1 MSNTHPSLTY
11 QIQSMSNTAKFLAV
25 RVGGAEN
32 IVLPDDETTFEQLQA
47 RITRSI
53 DILLSLDKDSMN
65 GWEDKEVLV
74 TVANGLKFKIED
86 GVKYVNEY
94 AVPNFHFHM
103 STAYCILRHLG
114 VPIDAMDYLKDAFQ
128 RA

>member
-1 MSNTHPSLTY
+1 MLNTHLSLTY

-25 RVGGAEN
+25 RIGGAEN

-53 DILLSLDKDSMN
+53 DILSSLDKDSMN

-74 TVANGLKFKIED
+74 TVANGSKFKIED

>member
-1 MSNTHPSLTY
+1 
-11 QIQSMSNTAKFLAV
+11 MSNTAKFLAV
-25 RVGGAEN
+25 RIGGADN
-32 IVLPDDETTFEQLQA
+32 VVLPDDETTFEQLQA
-47 RITRSI
+47 RITKSI
-53 DILLSLDKDSMN
+53 DILSALDKHCMD
-65 GWEDKEVLV
+65 GWEHKEV
-74 TVANGLKFKIED
+74 VATAGAFKFKIEN

-94 AVPNFHFHM
+94 ALPNFHFHM

>member
-1 MSNTHPSLTY
+1 LTY

-25 RVGGAEN
+25 RIGGAEN
-32 IVLPDDETTFEQLQA
+32 VVLPDDETTFEQLQT

-53 DILLSLDKDSMN
+53 DILSSLDKGCMN
-65 GWEDKEVLV
+65 GWENEEVLV
-74 TVANGLKFKIED
+74 TAGNGMRFRIAD

-94 AVPNFHFHM
+94 AIPNFHFHM

-114 VPIDAMDYLKDAFQ
+114 VPIDAMDYLRDAFQ
-128 RA
+128 KA

>member
-1 MSNTHPSLTY
+1 
-11 QIQSMSNTAKFLAV
+11 MSNTAKFLAV
-25 RVGGAEN
+25 RIGGAEN
-32 IVLPDDETTFEQLQA
+32 VVLPDEKTTFEQLQA

-53 DILLSLDKDSMN
+53 EMLSSLDKDSMN
-65 GWEDKEVLV
+65 GWEEKEVLV
-74 TVANGLKFKIED
+74 TVTGGFKFKIED
-86 GVKYVNEY
+86 GGKYVNEY